1 MAINRLHV
9 LTLVVKRPGDIP
21 KVRMKSKLLCHI
33 CGLNRIA
40 TTQVAVSASE
50 MTRWMVHMSGT
61 GTVTLGILCCKEHP
75 KNNMQG
81 TQEQSGIEL
90 LFRSERLCNA
100 ANPDGDT
107 CPSDMAELK
116 KTPIINRLKR
126 VLDEVDITGGTAD
139 SPFEIRA
146 VKWGI
151 QKSWDEI
158 QKKEASFRNEL
169 FRDTEESYLENL
181 RLKHEEVLRLLEQTS
196 LQNHQLDRMNAE
208 LLQLS
213 QDMEAMAREHSTIQM
228 ALRIADRIR
237 NPVMVT
243 GGLISTILRKDPAL
257 TENTRQKLEVIQKAI
272 QELSDF
278 VKNFEELASKEI
290 RSFTKEDLKNIITE
304 VVDTWRPG
312 LAKKDIK
319 LAIDISQEPL
329 EIMANKR
336 VLKTAFIHILRNAL
350 EASPAHSAIQIKL
363 LRQEGRPSVII
374 CDQGPGIPPGIK
386 EKLFTMPVT
395 TKPSGTGL
403 GLFLVKEIL
412 EEHQGDISIESETG
426 KGTCVTCTF
435 PVRWK
440 EKREGKAEDSLLP

>member
-1 MAINRLHV
+1 MNRLHI
-9 LTLVVKRPGDIP
+9 LTLVIKRQEDIP

-50 MTRWMVHMSGT
+50 MTRWMMRMAGT
-61 GTVTLGILCCKEHP
+61 GTVTMSILCCKKAP
-75 KNNMQG
+75 KNNMKEIL
-81 TQEQSGIEL
+81 EQSGIEL
-90 LFRSERLCNA
+90 LFQSKRPCDATNLN
-100 ANPDGDT
+100 GDT
-107 CPSDMAELK
+107 CPADKAALNKTPVIHGLK
-116 KTPIINRLKR
+116 K
-126 VLDEVDITGGTAD
+126 VLDEVSITGGTID
-139 SPFEIRA
+139 TPIEISA

-169 FRDTEESYLENL
+169 FKNTEESYLENL
-181 RLKHEEVLRLLEQTS
+181 RLKHAEVLRLLEQTS
-196 LQNHQLDRMNAE
+196 LQNHQLDRMNLE

-213 QDMEAMAREHSTIQM
+213 QDMEAMAREHTTIQM

-243 GGLISTILRKDPAL
+243 GGLISTILEKDSTL
-257 TENTRQKLEVIQKAI
+257 TENTRQKLAIIQKAMK
-272 QELSDF
+272 ELSDF
-278 VKNFEELASKEI
+278 VKNFEELTAKEI
-290 RSFTKEDLKNIITE
+290 RSFTKENLKNIITE
-304 VVDTWRPG
+304 VVNTWQPG

-329 EIMANKR
+329 GIMANKR

-350 EASPAHSAIQIKL
+350 EASPAHSTIQIKL
-363 LRQEGRPSVII
+363 LRQDGRPSVII
-374 CDQGPGIPPGIK
+374 CDKGQGIPPEIK
-386 EKLFTMPVT
+386 EKLFTTPIT
-395 TKPSGTGL
+395 TKPGGTGL

-412 EEHQGDISIESETG
+412 EEHQGNISIESEPN
-426 KGTCVTCTF
+426 KGTCVICTF

-440 EKREGKAEDSLLP
+440 EKTQGQVKDSMLP

>member
-1 MAINRLHV
+1 MDVNRLHV
-9 LTLVVKRPGDIP
+9 LTLVVKRQGDIP

-50 MTRWMVHMSGT
+50 MSRWMIRMSGT
-61 GTVTLGILCCKEHP
+61 GTVTLSILCCKESA
-75 KNNMQG
+75 KNNIPA
-81 TQEQSGIEL
+81 TRAQSGIEL
-90 LFRSERLCNA
+90 LFQSKRLCDA
-100 ANPDGDT
+100 ANMKDDA
-107 CPSDMAELK
+107 CPTDMTALNKTPVINGLK
-116 KTPIINRLKR
+116 K
-126 VLDEVDITGGTAD
+126 VLDEVDITGETDD
-139 SPFEIRA
+139 SPLEIRA

-151 QKSWDEI
+151 HKSWEEI
-158 QKKEASFRNEL
+158 QKKEAFFRNEL
-169 FRDTEESYLENL
+169 FRDTEESYMENL

-237 NPVMVT
+237 NPVMVI
-243 GGLISTILRKDPAL
+243 GGLISTILKKDPAL
-257 TENTRQKLEVIQKAI
+257 TDNTRQKLEVIQKAV

-278 VKNFEELASKEI
+278 VKNFEELAAKEI
-290 RSFTKEDLKNIITE
+290 RSFTKDDLKKIISE
-304 VVDTWRPG
+304 VITTWQSG
-312 LAKKDIK
+312 LTKKDIK
-319 LAIDISQEPL
+319 LVTDIPQEPL

-350 EASPAHSAIQIKL
+350 EASPEHGTIQIKL
-363 LRQEGRPSVII
+363 LRREGRPSIII
-374 CDQGPGIPPGIK
+374 CDKGPGIPPEIK
-386 EKLFTMPVT
+386 EKLFTKPVT

-412 EEHQGDISIESETG
+412 EEHQGDILIESEPG
-426 KGTCVTCTF
+426 QGTCVTCTF

-440 EKREGKAEDSLLP
+440 EKREGKAEDSILP

>member
-1 MAINRLHV
+1 MNRLHI
-9 LTLVVKRPGDIP
+9 LTLVVKKQGDIP

-33 CGLNRIA
+33 CGLDRIA
-40 TTQVAVSASE
+40 TTQVSVSASE
-50 MTRWMVHMSGT
+50 MTRWLIRVSNT
-61 GTVTLGILCCKEHP
+61 GTVTLNILCCK
-75 KNNMQG
+75 KNLKHNIQKIH
-81 TQEQSGIEL
+81 EQIGIEL
-90 LFRSERLCNA
+90 LFRSERPCDATDLN
-100 ANPDGDT
+100 GDT
-107 CPSDMAELK
+107 CPTDMAAFN
-116 KTPIINRLKR
+116 KTPVIHGLKN
-126 VLDEVDITGGTAD
+126 VLDEVSIMGGIANT
-139 SPFEIRA
+139 PVEIRA

-158 QKKEASFRNEL
+158 QKNEAALRNEL
-169 FRDTEESYLENL
+169 FRDTEESYIENL

-237 NPVMVT
+237 NPVMVI
-243 GGLISTILRKDPAL
+243 GGLISTILKKDHAL
-257 TENTRQKLEVIQKAI
+257 TENTRQKLEIIQKTI
-272 QELSDF
+272 KELSDF
-278 VKNFEELASKEI
+278 VKNFEELAAKEI
-290 RSFTKEDLKNIITE
+290 RLFAKEDLKNIITE
-304 VVDTWRPG
+304 VVNTWQPG

-319 LAIDISQEPL
+319 LTIDMPQEPL

-350 EASPAHSAIQIKL
+350 EASPAHSTIQIKL

-374 CDQGPGIPPGIK
+374 CDKGPGIPQEIK
-386 EKLFTMPVT
+386 EKLFTRPVT

-412 EEHQGDISIESETG
+412 EEHQGDISIASEPN
-426 KGTCVTCTF
+426 KGTCLTCTF

-440 EKREGKAEDSLLP
+440 EKTQGQVKDNLLP

>member
-1 MAINRLHV
+1 MDMNRLHV
-9 LTLVVKRPGDIP
+9 LTLVVKRQGDIP

-50 MTRWMVHMSGT
+50 MTRWMIRMAGT
-61 GTVTLGILCCKEHP
+61 GTVTLSILGCKENL
-75 KNNMQG
+75 KNK
-81 TQEQSGIEL
+81 TRKISAQSGIEL
-90 LFRSERLCNA
+90 LFQSKRLCDA
-100 ANPDGDT
+100 ANSDSDK
-107 CPSDMAELK
+107 CPADMAALN
-116 KTPIINRLKR
+116 KTPVINGLKR
-126 VLDEVDITGGTAD
+126 VLDEVVITGGTAD
-139 SPFEIRA
+139 SPLEIRA

-151 QKSWDEI
+151 QKSWEEL
-158 QKKEASFRNEL
+158 QKKEASFRTEL

-196 LQNHQLDRMNAE
+196 LQNYQLDRMNAE

-243 GGLISTILRKDPAL
+243 GGLISTILRKDSAL
-257 TENTRQKLEVIQKAI
+257 TENTRKKLEIIQKSI

-278 VKNFEELASKEI
+278 VKNFEELAVKEI
-290 RSFTKEDLKNIITE
+290 RSFTKEELKNIITE
-304 VVDTWRPG
+304 VVNTWQPM
-312 LAKKDIK
+312 LAKKDLK
-319 LAIDISQEPL
+319 FAVDLPMEPL

-350 EASPAHSAIQIKL
+350 EASPAHGTIQIKL

-374 CDQGPGIPPGIK
+374 CDKGPGIPSEIK
-386 EKLFTMPVT
+386 EKLFTAPVT

-412 EEHQGDISIESETG
+412 EEHQGDIYIETEPG

-440 EKREGKAEDSLLP
+440 EKREGNVKDSLLP